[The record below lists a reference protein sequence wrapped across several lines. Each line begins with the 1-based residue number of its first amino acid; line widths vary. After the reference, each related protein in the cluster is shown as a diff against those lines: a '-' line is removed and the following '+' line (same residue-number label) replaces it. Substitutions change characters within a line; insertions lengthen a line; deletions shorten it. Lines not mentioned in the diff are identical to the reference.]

1 MPRVSLFIADDVGLG
16 KTIEAGLILREPL
29 LRQKVHRVVVI
40 APPSVVLQ
48 LKGEMESRFGLGFAL
63 MDRQYVAEM
72 RRQRGWGINPWA
84 THTRFSLSQALV
96 RDEAYAGPLRDW
108 LGEEGRQ
115 ALLILDEAHNAAQA
129 SGSKFAI
136 DSKLTRSIRDLAGRF
151 EHKLF
156 LSATPHNGH
165 SNSFSA
171 LLEILD
177 PTRFCRGVDVRK
189 QDLADV
195 MVRRLKEDL
204 RQIGVEL
211 PQRMVVPEVI
221 DGLPSDN
228 PELQL
233 AELLS
238 RYREQRNQRLAAA
251 GKRERAAENLVIANL
266 QKRLLSSIA
275 AFDRT
280 LQVHMA
286 TLEKRASKGGKR
298 RPVRLEALDLLQ
310 SAIDGDDERAEGDEE
325 ELLLEADAQHEVAL
339 SSALEASDD
348 DWTLLRGMKAI
359 AEAARYRPDSRVQ
372 RLEALIR
379 AHLCPRLGQE
389 GAEWNGERLLIFTE
403 YADTKDWLERRV
415 RELIVGSDQAEA
427 RIATFQCGIGNEK
440 REAIKRSFNSPPS
453 PIPLPAIPPPTTLTP
468 PPSRASKP
476 SASATTSSAPC

>member
-1 MPRVSLFIADDVGLG
+1 
-16 KTIEAGLILREPL
+16 
-29 LRQKVHRVVVI
+29 
-40 APPSVVLQ
+40 
-48 LKGEMESRFGLGFAL
+48 
-63 MDRQYVAEM
+63 
-72 RRQRGWGINPWA
+72 
-84 THTRFSLSQALV
+84 V

-108 LGEEGRQ
+108 LGEEGKQ

-298 RPVRLEALDLLQ
+298 RPVRLEAASGARCGWRLSICSRARSMAMT
-310 SAIDGDDERAEGDEE
+310 SAPK
-325 ELLLEADAQHEVAL
+325 
-339 SSALEASDD
+339 
-348 DWTLLRGMKAI
+348 GM
-359 AEAARYRPDSRVQ
+359 RRSCCWRPMPTMRW
-372 RLEALIR
+372 R
-379 AHLCPRLGQE
+379 
-389 GAEWNGERLLIFTE
+389 
-403 YADTKDWLERRV
+403 
-415 RELIVGSDQAEA
+415 
-427 RIATFQCGIGNEK
+427 
-440 REAIKRSFNSPPS
+440 SPP
-453 PIPLPAIPPPTTLTP
+453 LW
-468 PPSRASKP
+468 KP
-476 SASATTSSAPC
+476 ATTTGPCCAT